1 VKEGCT
7 LTVNPE
13 HGIRYCAMDMVKCDL
28 LQRKE
33 KITRKSDQ
41 QLRQKLE
48 LMLREEEEWESMVM
62 YRRDTR
68 FAGVEGEYNHKL
80 QLDRTILDMLHAPMR
95 MHEKVLNLLY
105 AEVLNGKTKHEVN
118 NSRSS
123 KVYIPPMGLLGVGE
137 RIAKEFINVKG
148 ELQIF
153 AGSVKSYK
161 IEDGTGLYAVKFD
174 DGDEEEFDSDDYADA
189 HQLGLAL
196 TTVVDTEESFQDK
209 KLKATLRPALDELT
223 NVIRELGSLGELWT
237 HQWSEGNTKSLKKIA
252 LPLDQSKKIFKVE
265 QLEVLKRAVH
275 IAVPSSKPELRTRWV
290 DFLREYVHA
299 IELMTKSVDYEP
311 GDIDTLEGYI
321 DRAYAKLLQI
331 AGIEGLTNYFH
342 YFGSGHIIWMT
353 RIHGNLWR
361 HRNEGVEGM
370 NGVLSL
376 RYNKF
381 HNRGGNKG
389 RSKDGVNAKCE
400 AFEVLGSWMSRLIM
414 WQLGLG
420 EKIFAA
426 EDESQS
432 DDKIVLWRTG
442 RRILYQTSNKDA
454 GHAVAYTELDSWVA
468 EEGIF
473 LHADE
478 FLNDEIA

>member
-1 VKEGCT
+1 MKEGCT

>member
-1 VKEGCT
+1 
-7 LTVNPE
+7 
-13 HGIRYCAMDMVKCDL
+13 
-28 LQRKE
+28 
-33 KITRKSDQ
+33 
-41 QLRQKLE
+41 
-48 LMLREEEEWESMVM
+48 
-62 YRRDTR
+62 
-68 FAGVEGEYNHKL
+68 
-80 QLDRTILDMLHAPMR
+80 
-95 MHEKVLNLLY
+95 
-105 AEVLNGKTKHEVN
+105 
-118 NSRSS
+118 
-123 KVYIPPMGLLGVGE
+123 
-137 RIAKEFINVKG
+137 
-148 ELQIF
+148 
-153 AGSVKSYK
+153 
-161 IEDGTGLYAVKFD
+161 
-174 DGDEEEFDSDDYADA
+174 
-189 HQLGLAL
+189 
-196 TTVVDTEESFQDK
+196 
-209 KLKATLRPALDELT
+209 LT

-311 GDIDTLEGYI
+311 GDIDTLEVYI

-381 HNRGGNKG
+381 NNRGGNKG

-442 RRILYQTSNKDA
+442 RRILYQISNKDA

-473 LHADE
+473 LHAEE
-478 FLNDEIA
+478 FRNDEIA